1 MRDFFNLPCR
11 FCRVARITGVSLG
24 ALIALFLIAGFVLTR

>member
-1 MRDFFNLPCR
+1 MRDFFNPPCR

-24 ALIALFLIAGFVLTR
+24 VLIVLFLIAGFVLTR